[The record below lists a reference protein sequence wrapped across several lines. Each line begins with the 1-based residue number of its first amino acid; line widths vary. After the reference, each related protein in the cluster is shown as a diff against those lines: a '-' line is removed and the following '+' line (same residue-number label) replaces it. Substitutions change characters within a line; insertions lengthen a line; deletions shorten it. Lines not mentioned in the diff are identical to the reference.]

1 MFRYFND
8 FIDTIDSTDSIDSL
22 DSTVSTD
29 STDSTYSTDSTDS
42 THFIDSIGNVHL
54 CFTRTR
60 YSFSSLKP
68 YMVLHEHG
76 YSKLKSYSGVRL
88 RIIKTHFMI

>member
-1 MFRYFND
+1 MLRYFND
-8 FIDTIDSTDSIDSL
+8 SIDTVDSTDSIDSL
-22 DSTVSTD
+22 DSTVSA
-29 STDSTYSTDSTDS
+29 DSTDS
-42 THFIDSIGNVHL
+42 THFIDSIANAHL

-76 YSKLKSYSGVRL
+76 CSKLKS
-88 RIIKTHFMI
+88 